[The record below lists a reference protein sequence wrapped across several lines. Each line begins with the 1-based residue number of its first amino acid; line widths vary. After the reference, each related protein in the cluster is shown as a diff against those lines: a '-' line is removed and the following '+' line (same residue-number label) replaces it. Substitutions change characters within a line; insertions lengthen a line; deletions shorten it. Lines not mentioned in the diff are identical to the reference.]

1 MFLFLITPVL
11 VVKLYLRTK
20 CLKIQKR
27 QLIRNEVVALNFII
41 LGISLCIFF
50 LQGKYNVPARIK
62 EIGRKNCYISEITV
76 GELLYGAACSSKKE
90 EHLAQVNEFVNLFVV
105 LPIYPILP
113 FFAESKAELRKQ
125 GQLIDDFDILIGVTA
140 VANKMTLVS
149 ENLKHLS
156 RIPNIKTENW
166 IMRK

>member
-1 MFLFLITPVL
+1 MT
-11 VVKLYLRTK
+11 KYLLDTN
-20 CLKIQKR
+20 I
-27 QLIRNEVVALNFII
+27 
-41 LGISLCIFF
+41 CIFF

-62 EIGRKNCYISEITV
+62 E
-76 GELLYGAACSSKKE
+76 
-90 EHLAQVNEFVNLFVV
+90 
-105 LPIYPILP
+105 
-113 FFAESKAELRKQ
+113 AELRKQ

-166 IMRK
+166 IMKK

>member
-1 MFLFLITPVL
+1 M
-11 VVKLYLRTK
+11 R
-20 CLKIQKR
+20 
-27 QLIRNEVVALNFII
+27 
-41 LGISLCIFF
+41 
-50 LQGKYNVPARIK
+50 
-62 EIGRKNCYISEITV
+62 
-76 GELLYGAACSSKKE
+76 ELLYGAACSSKKE
-90 EHLAQVNEFVNLFVV
+90 EHLAQVNEFVNL
-105 LPIYPILP
+105 YPILP

-166 IMRK
+166 IMKK